1 VTAVQ
6 CAVKLVEGWC
16 EMAKVKKMGLGGF
29 FGGLLGGG
37 AKNIA
42 KAVSKSPVTK
52 ALAGGVGSASK
63 PAIKAVAGGVGSVV
77 KPKTAM
83 VGAAAPKFMSDKLR
97 GGAASAATKGIGS
110 AVRGAGSMA
119 KPIAS
124 VGRAAMGALG
134 GGRVMKKGGLAA
146 GHKEADGIAKKG
158 KTKAMAVKMAKGGRT
173 C

>member
-1 VTAVQ
+1 
-6 CAVKLVEGWC
+6 
-16 EMAKVKKMGLGGF
+16 MAKVKKMGLGGF